1 MHEMSIVT
9 SIIRIVRE
17 EMAQIGARH
26 LKGIK
31 IRVGEIAAVEP
42 EALRFCFEVCTEGTD
57 MEGVILDIEEV
68 PVMGQC
74 INCKKEFRLNMYLD
88 SRCAVCGGEAGD
100 YLSGTELDIVSM
112 EVD

>member
-1 MHEMSIVT
+1 MHELSIVT

-17 EMAQIGARH
+17 EMAQNGARH

-31 IRVGEIAAVEP
+31 IRVGEMAAVEP

-88 SRCAVCGGEAGD
+88 SRCAVCGGEAVD
-100 YLSGTELDIVSM
+100 YLSGMELDIVSM